1 MTSRAP
7 SRGGPAHDRTR
18 RAPRAAAISRSRRS
32 TTWCRCSVLGAA
44 TRLGYDDGRVG
55 TAARTGNAIAYAL
68 GLASWTGLQ
77 RLQLRQAYVTG
88 RQHGV
93 SERRICAS
101 RSAQANERPARMVA
115 GPQPKQ
121 RRA

>member
-1 MTSRAP
+1 M
-7 SRGGPAHDRTR
+7 
-18 RAPRAAAISRSRRS
+18 
-32 TTWCRCSVLGAA
+32 GAGSA
-44 TRLGYDDGRVG
+44 V
-55 TAARTGNAIAYAL
+55 RTGNAIAYAL
-68 GLASWTGLQ
+68 GLANWTGLQ
-77 RLQLRQAYVTG
+77 QLQLRQAYVTG

-101 RSAQANERPARMVA
+101 QSALANEGPARLVA